1 MIGGLIVLGF
11 LLTFVWSCDSTKR
24 HEFLTFFFDG
34 VPPLGGET
42 LQIEDSRTRAGFQ
55 GRRGKQVSE
64 RPETVWFVHEPWK
77 NRNCNLCHR
86 RFEKVRWALP
96 ELTAPVPEL
105 CYECHPGSNYAGS
118 VDYVH
123 GPVAVG
129 DCMRC
134 HKQHKSK
141 QEYLLKLPVPD
152 VCYQCHEKAGIES
165 IADHSAELFPECL
178 ECHVGH
184 SSSERGL
191 LKKDWNADPNEDPE
205 SRVGDELLKVLR
217 NDKKDCNA
225 DTNKDPESR
234 VGDELLKLLRD
245 DI

>member
-1 MIGGLIVLGF
+1 MISGLIVFGF
-11 LLTFVWSCDSTKR
+11 LLVSVLSCDEVKR
-24 HEFLTFFFDG
+24 HQVLTFFFDG
-34 VPPLGGET
+34 VPPLDGEVT
-42 LQIEDSRTRAGFQ
+42 AEDSRIEADSRN
-55 GRRGKQVSE
+55 RRRRQVGE

-77 NRNCNLCHR
+77 NRNCNLCHIR
-86 RFEKVRWALP
+86 IEKAQWALP

-105 CYECHPGSNYAGS
+105 CYDCHPGSNYSGS
-118 VDYVH
+118 VDYVQ

-134 HKQHKSK
+134 HKQHNSK
-141 QEYLLKLPVPD
+141 QEYLMKIPVPD

-165 IADHSAELFPECL
+165 IADHSAELLPKCL

-184 SSSERGL
+184 SSSARGL

-205 SRVGDELLKVLR
+205 SRVGE
-217 NDKKDCNA
+217 
-225 DTNKDPESR
+225 
-234 VGDELLKLLRD
+234 ELLKLLRD